1 MKYKMFFLLLILF
14 VGSSAIAG
22 NTITRDVNFGSGS
35 RWVSTNGKF
44 ELLYADGYL
53 VESQI
58 TAYGKIKLW
67 QFPDDGKGV
76 AGQPMSLRT
85 TYEDYD
91 SFWGTG
97 NFWTDSYRVMIG
109 GVQWNFKGTASL
121 IYPGYSYGGQA
132 YQGRAG
138 YIVIKDDGNI
148 SITTESSQPN
158 YIWTSATSPGQVY
171 GSASYHPFAPQGN
184 NLFFPVPI
192 KDDYSTT
199 YFAIGK
205 ISLRD
210 ACKVTQSK
218 TPITFAAKGFVE
230 ILPGFET
237 AVTGT
242 GAVIMKPIQ
251 QVATLP
257 AARQKPPVETVAPPV
272 ETKFAIYPNPTSGM
286 LTIDLDAG
294 DKLKAISIFN
304 TAGTLVATYGAV
316 TKFTIEKLPPGVY
329 LYNIETEKQ
338 RYTGKIIKE

>member
-1 MKYKMFFLLLILF
+1 MKYKLCLLLLVVIAAN
-14 VGSSAIAG
+14 SAKAG
-22 NTITRDVNFGSGS
+22 NTILRDINYGSGS

-44 ELLYADGYL
+44 ELYYADGYL
-53 VESQI
+53 VENQI

-76 AGQPMSLRT
+76 SGQPMSLRT

-91 SFWGTG
+91 EFWGSG
-97 NFWTDSYRVMIG
+97 NFWTDSYRIVIG

-121 IYPGYSYGGQA
+121 IYPGYNYGGQA

-148 SITTESSQPN
+148 SIATEASQPN
-158 YIWTSATSPGQVY
+158 FIWTSATSPGQVY
-171 GSASYHPFAPQGN
+171 GSSSYHPFAMQGN
-184 NLFFPVPI
+184 NLFFPSPV

-218 TPITFAAKGFVE
+218 TPITFAAKTFVE
-230 ILPGFET
+230 MLPGFET

-242 GAVIMKPIQ
+242 GAVVIKPIQ

-257 AARQKPPVETVAPPV
+257 AARQKVIEEVVPPA
-272 ETKFAIYPNPTSGM
+272 ETKFSIYPNPTSGL
-286 LTIDLDAG
+286 LTVSLDAG
-294 DKLKAISIFN
+294 DKIKTITIFN
-304 TAGTLVATYGAV
+304 SVGTLVAQYQGV
-316 TKFTIEKLPPGVY
+316 LKFTIDKLPPGVY
-329 LYNIETEKQ
+329 LYKVETEKQ
-338 RYTGKIIKE
+338 QYTGKIVKE